1 MKQIFSIV
9 LTILFSC
16 KVPGDKAFDQKLHG
30 DSFNVFLTNDIA
42 INSCL
47 LSWEKLEA
55 YTLRAAVSGDLDV
68 FETPF
73 SKLIPRE
80 ERARSFSF
88 KAMDQR
94 SGKEQLI
101 PMEKIEFQ
109 RIKDGFKLIQTSPFD
124 GSELICGYVKT
135 EDLIQLSPADSRL
148 LLSMFV
154 RFEKLPALNKTVS
167 GSEIYTSAMLLL
179 DTLQKD
185 LAYQAE
191 VKMAYSCLDENL
203 NKMDDKPF
211 REKIHQLED
220 SLGTDGLVYSKK
232 VRIPEYDLWKGF
244 MAYGSLSN
252 TQLSWNAFG
261 LLYHPDTKFGS
272 FNPGK
277 ILWFAVPTSELEKQ
291 DADFHHFLSMVAKN
305 ALLYSADPGGY
316 TSQYYLNNSI
326 RIDNG
331 RYPGKR

>member
-1 MKQIFSIV
+1 MKQ
-9 LTILFSC
+9 LLLLLFIMGTSC
-16 KVPGDKAFDQKLHG
+16 KVPGDKTMDLASGG
-30 DSFNVFLTNDIA
+30 DSLQVYLTYDIA

-68 FETPF
+68 YETPF

-88 KAMDQR
+88 KAMDLS

-109 RIKDGFKLIQTSPFD
+109 GVKDGFKLVQTSPFD
-124 GSELICGYVKT
+124 GAELICGYVKT
-135 EDLIQLSPADSRL
+135 EDLIHLSPADARL
-148 LLSMFV
+148 FLSMLV

-167 GSEIYTSAMLLL
+167 GSDIYTSTMLLL

-191 VKMAYSCLDENL
+191 VKTAYTPLDENL
-203 NKMDDKPF
+203 HKMGDSLF
-211 REKIHQLED
+211 REKIRQFED
-220 SLGTDGLVYSKK
+220 SLGSDGLVYSKQ

-244 MAYGSLSN
+244 MAYGTLSN
-252 TQLSWNAFG
+252 TQLSWNSFG
-261 LLYHPDTKFGS
+261 LLYHPNTKFGS

-277 ILWFAVPTSELEKQ
+277 ILWFAVPATELEKQ
-291 DADFHHFLSMVAKN
+291 DAEMFQFLNMVAKN
-305 ALLYSADPGGY
+305 ALLYSTDPGGY